1 MKEIV
6 VDKELLVRQ
15 YELYVQS
22 TLQVTERRFKANQFY
37 ISLLS
42 ALLGVLTFT
51 FGKDNFQ
58 NLAGYRET
66 VLQAVCFLALLLNII
81 WFFTI
86 RSYRKLNSAKFK
98 VIHQMETQLPFQP
111 YNREWEI
118 IESNKYFLMTKI
130 EQWLCLTLTLPFVIL
145 LLLYL

>member
-6 VDKELLVRQ
+6 VDKEFLVRQ

-22 TLQVTERRFKANQFY
+22 TQQVTERRFKANQFY

-42 ALLGVLTFT
+42 ALLGVLAFM
-51 FGKDNFQ
+51 FSKDNFQ

-66 VLQAVCFLALLLNII
+66 VLQAVCVLGLLLNLI

-86 RSYRKLNSAKFK
+86 RSYRKLNEAKFK
-98 VIHQMETQLPFQP
+98 VIHEIEVQLPFQP
-111 YNREWEI
+111 YDREWEI
-118 IESNKYFLMTKI
+118 IESNKYFLLTKI
-130 EQWLCLTLTLPFVIL
+130 EQWLCLALTLPFVIL
-145 LLLYL
+145 LLLY